1 MCVRKRRRQL
11 KMHEKKE
18 RQLNVDEKVETT
30 EDV

>member
-18 RQLNVDEKVETT
+18 RQLNVHEKVETT
-30 EDV
+30 EHV